1 MHQNTQHGTGKP
13 FARRGTTA
21 GGLQKPH
28 RSAGSSMW
36 LLLPPN
42 RGSPPGPP
50 VGACPFNWDVS
61 PGDTVWNTIEAE
73 REGGWPS
80 SIGAR
85 LHELR
90 CVSEALRRRVGEG
103 AQALTIP
110 QLPLALKPTHP
121 QCPTQQCLPKCPR
134 RASPPALLLFSRNRD
149 ASCPCRAWPAAC
161 SRIASYGS
169 NITIRTQNND
179 VPDSKVCTFPD
190 RVNHRRH
197 TGCHHDS

>member
-110 QLPLALKPTHP
+110 QLPLALKPTQTVALTRGRICKGKRGTWFQKLRKQH
-121 QCPTQQCLPKCPR
+121 
-134 RASPPALLLFSRNRD
+134 LLLL
-149 ASCPCRAWPAAC
+149 
-161 SRIASYGS
+161 
-169 NITIRTQNND
+169 
-179 VPDSKVCTFPD
+179 
-190 RVNHRRH
+190 
-197 TGCHHDS
+197 